1 MIIQEL
7 LASLGQSQSAMARAV
22 GVSPATMSEMLL
34 RNKWPKR
41 KSREGLKTGMVRW
54 LVNCGADMTEINNAF
69 LEIEAIP
76 ADSPTQKKEETKPM
90 LIRCQ
95 ALLPA
100 TRKHFKL
107 LRDPFKDDLRS
118 PDDIFLSGEIRMVR
132 EAMWLKAQCGG
143 LMAIVGESG
152 SGKTTL
158 VRDFKARIAASG
170 KPVHIIEPYVLG
182 MEDSDKKGKT
192 LKSQHIVEAIM
203 STVAQLEG
211 MANSPEARFRQM
223 HTHLRDSCRAGY
235 RHVLIIEEAHSL
247 PVATLKHLKRFLE
260 LDSGDGFTSLLT
272 VFLIGQPELL
282 ERLSASNYAVREVTQ
297 RCEIVT
303 LRPLDNCVE
312 EYIRFKLE
320 RSGAEISKIITP
332 EGIEAMRSRL
342 TGSTPTRGR
351 QNAISLCYP
360 LVVGNVMVAAM
371 NLAAEVGAPIVDS
384 GIIQQV

>member
-1 MIIQEL
+1 MIIKDL
-7 LASLGQSQSAMARAV
+7 LAKIGQSQSSMARAV

-54 LVNCGADMTEINNAF
+54 LVNCGADMTEINKAF

-76 ADSPTQKKEETKPM
+76 ADSPTQKKEETFM

-95 ALLPA
+95 ALLPQ
-100 TRKHFKL
+100 TRRHFKL
-107 LRDPFKDDLRS
+107 PCDPFKDELRS
-118 PDDIFLSGEIRMVR
+118 PEDIFLSGDIRLVR
-132 EAMWLKAQCGG
+132 ESMWLKAPCGG

-158 VRDFKARIAASG
+158 VRDFKARIASSER
-170 KPVHIIEPYVLG
+170 PIHIIEPYVLG

-192 LKSQHIVEAIM
+192 LKSQHLVEAVM
-203 STVAQLEG
+203 GSVAQLEKL
-211 MANSPEARFRQM
+211 ANSPEARFNQM
-223 HTHLRDSCRAGY
+223 HRTLRESCRAGY
-235 RHVLIIEEAHSL
+235 KHVMIIEEAHAL

-260 LDSGDGFTSLLT
+260 LTPESGFGSLMT
-272 VFLIGQPELL
+272 IFLIGQPELM
-282 ERLSASNYAVREVTQ
+282 ERLSASNYAVREVTA
-297 RCEIVT
+297 RCEVVM
-303 LRPLDNCVE
+303 LHPLDNSLE

-320 RSGAEISKIITP
+320 RSGTGISEIITP
-332 EGIEAMRSRL
+332 EGVEAMRSRL
-342 TGSTPTRGR
+342 TGSAPTRGR

-360 LVVGNVMVAAM
+360 LVVGNVMTAAM
-371 NLAAEVGAPIVDS
+371 NLAAEVGAPIVDA